1 MTVETLLSRLQGVRK
16 TGSGR
21 WIACCP
27 AHDDRSPSL
36 ALKLQDDD
44 RWLIFCHAGCE
55 TSDVLAAVGL
65 TLADLYPKPLH
76 NPKHPAGTFRRERC
90 PFDPLDTLRIVA
102 RAALVCA
109 LTASDAAA
117 GKPISEA
124 DAQQAAFAVGRIMAA
139 LDAVEFRP

>member
-1 MTVETLLSRLQGVRK
+1 MTVDTLLSHLQGVRK

-21 WIACCP
+21 WIAKCP
-27 AHDDRSPSL
+27 AHNDRSPSL
-36 ALKLQDDD
+36 SVCELNDGRVL
-44 RWLIFCHAGCE
+44 LHCFAGCE
-55 TSDVLAAVGL
+55 ALAVVQAVGL
-65 TLADLYPKPLH
+65 TLADLFPAPLH
-76 NPKHPAGTFRRERC
+76 NLTHPVGTFRRERRTL
-90 PFDPLDTLRIVA
+90 DPLDILRIVA

-139 LDAVEFRP
+139 LDAVECRP

>member
-1 MTVETLLSRLQGVRK
+1 MTVDTLLSRLQGVRALGK
-16 TGSGR
+16 GQWMAR
-21 WIACCP
+21 CP
-27 AHDDRSPSL
+27 AHEDRSPSL
-36 ALKLQDDD
+36 SVGLRDNGCIL
-44 RWLIFCHAGCE
+44 LHCFAGCA

-65 TLADLYPKPLH
+65 TLADLFPEPLH
-76 NPKHPAGTFRRERC
+76 NPTHPAGTFRRERC

-139 LDAVEFRP
+139 LDAVECRP